1 MRITQQLGNLT
12 AQAIA
17 GTHVVLLGWSMT
29 KANSHDVLGFAIH
42 RTDHTENEAYWLEGT
57 KVFAETDPGTSK
69 ASLRYHPV
77 QGFTW
82 SDFSAKPGHDY
93 TYRMVALKGS
103 PKSLKEEDEVA
114 VRVQTEKEDNG
125 QHEVWFNRGA
135 AASQEYAYRF
145 RNQSPEAVGK
155 PAFDWLSRG
164 LMEALLEFLSR
175 AEDSEWQL
183 RVAAYQFTDEVVLEA
198 LKKANDRGVDVRII
212 YDGRDPDVSRTND
225 AAVHSIGIDG
235 LCKKRIANPSA
246 IAHNKFIVLSKGH
259 KPQAVLT
266 GSTNISIGG
275 IFGHS
280 NVGHVVNDG
289 AIARAY
295 LDYWNLLVA
304 DPDSVSLRSDVERLT
319 PTPDSSD
326 SSEKGTIVLFS
337 PRSGLKLL
345 SWYAQ
350 QAATA
355 QSMLCMAF
363 AFGINKA
370 FITVFETPFSG
381 LRYGLLDNDGNRPEQ
396 EAEVLRLRKL
406 PFNRFAIG
414 STIRVNS
421 FDKWLK
427 EKLSGLNSHVPYIH
441 TKFMLIDPLGPA
453 PIVVTGSANFSNAS
467 TNANDENMLVI
478 KGNTTVADIYLTE
491 FFRLWNHYAFREW
504 ASKNQD
510 NPNVKPQ
517 FLKTDDS
524 WRNIYFG
531 DTEQS
536 RQRVLFSGMGY
547 LSTT

>member
-1 MRITQQLGNLT
+1 MRISRKLGTLT
-12 AQAIA
+12 LQAVA
-17 GTHVVLLGWSMT
+17 GTHVVLLGWSMSQS
-29 KANSHDVLGFAIH
+29 NSRDVLGFAIH
-42 RTDHTENEAYWLEGT
+42 RTDHTENEAYWLEGM

-69 ASLRYHPV
+69 ASLRSHPV

-93 TYRMVALKGS
+93 TYRVVALKGS
-103 PKSLKEEDEVA
+103 PKSLNEEDEIS
-114 VRVQTEKEDNG
+114 VRVKTEVEDNG

-135 AASQEYAYRF
+135 AASQEYAFRF
-145 RNQSPEAVGK
+145 KNQSPEVVGK

-175 AEDSEWQL
+175 AADNRWQL
-183 RVAAYQFTDEVVLEA
+183 RVAVYQFTDETVLEA
-198 LKKANDRGVDVRII
+198 LKAAKDRGADVSII
-212 YDGRDPDVSRTND
+212 YDGRDPDVLKLND
-225 AAVHSIGIDG
+225 AAVQRVGIKS
-235 LCKKRIANPSA
+235 LCKKRTANPSA
-246 IAHNKFIVLSKGH
+246 IAHNKFIVLVKDGE
-259 KPQAVLT
+259 PQTVWT

-280 NVGHVVNDG
+280 NVGHVVNDPG
-289 AIARAY
+289 IAGSY
-295 LDYWNLLVA
+295 LDYWHLLA
-304 DPDSVSLRSDVERLT
+304 ADSVLRSLRSSVETLT
-319 PTPDSSD
+319 PTPGPGSSPIQ
-326 SSEKGTIVLFS
+326 GTRVLFS

-345 SWYAQ
+345 SWYAE

-355 QSMLCMAF
+355 QSMLCMTF

-370 FITVFETPFSG
+370 FVPVLETPFTG
-381 LRYGLLDNDGNRPEQ
+381 LRYGLLDNDGNQSEQ

-414 STIRVNS
+414 SMIRLNS
-421 FDKWLK
+421 FDRWLK

-441 TKFMLIDPLGPA
+441 TKFMLIDPLGND

-467 TNANDENMLVI
+467 TNSNDENMLVI
-478 KGNTTVADIYLTE
+478 KGDTTVADIYLGE

-504 ASKNQD
+504 ASKNQG

-517 FLKTDDS
+517 FLRTDDS
-524 WRNIYFG
+524 WRHIYFG

-536 RQRVLFSGMGY
+536 RQRLLFSGAAN
-547 LSTT
+547 